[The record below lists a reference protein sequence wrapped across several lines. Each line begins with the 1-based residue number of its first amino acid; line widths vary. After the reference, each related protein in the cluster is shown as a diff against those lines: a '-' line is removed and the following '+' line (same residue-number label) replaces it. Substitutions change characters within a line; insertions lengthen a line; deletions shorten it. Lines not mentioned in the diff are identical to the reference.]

1 MPLLLYSISRILQ
14 SQCRKTG
21 RESQKSE
28 LSSGC
33 RGRKKAVNQKVEPQE
48 RKEVKVHEKKREQ
61 MKLVREL
68 YSQGNSPEDI
78 AEGVGLSVY
87 TVKEYLDCMGISC
100 KEFIKLPFTEKI
112 QRAAKRIEI
121 EAFKARLNPGD
132 EVIVVQEEQ
141 DGHKVIRRMR
151 HAVIVS
157 VSKHVILTDCGCFQD
172 KEVYLWQGLKKQ

>member
-1 MPLLLYSISRILQ
+1 M
-14 SQCRKTG
+14 
-21 RESQKSE
+21 
-28 LSSGC
+28 
-33 RGRKKAVNQKVEPQE
+33 
-48 RKEVKVHEKKREQ
+48 HEKKREQ

-87 TVKEYLDCMGISC
+87 TIKEYLDCMGINC

-112 QRAAKRIEI
+112 QHAAKRIEI
-121 EAFKARLNPGD
+121 EAFKTRLKPGD

>member
-1 MPLLLYSISRILQ
+1 M
-14 SQCRKTG
+14 
-21 RESQKSE
+21 
-28 LSSGC
+28 
-33 RGRKKAVNQKVEPQE
+33 
-48 RKEVKVHEKKREQ
+48 HEKKREQ

-68 YSQGNSPEDI
+68 YGQGNSPEDI

-87 TVKEYLDCMGISC
+87 TVKEYLDCMGINC

-112 QRAAKRIEI
+112 QHAAKRIEI
-121 EAFKARLNPGD
+121 EAFKARLKPGD

-151 HAVIVS
+151 RAVIVS